1 MKKGL
6 PRLQG
11 TIIGAIGAVLGLAAG
26 TGLAVWADRLQLFP
40 LDPEVYYLT
49 HVRFV
54 VQGPDLLRAAAM
66 SLGTSLLAT
75 LYPAWRAA
83 RLDPVEA
90 LRHE

>member
-1 MKKGL
+1 MTFF
-6 PRLQG
+6 LQW
-11 TIIGAIGAVLGLAAG
+11 TIIGGIGVALGLAFG
-26 TGLAVWADRLQLFP
+26 SGLAVWADRLQLFP
-40 LDPEVYYLT
+40 LDPDVYYLT

-54 VQGPDLLRAAAM
+54 VQSSDLLRAAAM
-66 SLGTSLLAT
+66 SLGTSLVAT